1 MIVDLICSAFLAMAL
16 ISGFRTGFI
25 PSVFSLIGYFGG
37 GLAGLIVAKR
47 LTDDWN
53 GIPSIILFL
62 VVAIFL
68 GAQIGQWLTRRIGRG
83 FRTLIGP
90 LKAIDGF
97 LGAILTLARAL
108 LAIYFLVSLISL
120 TGWGQGLEVIADSR
134 IVDEINQRVPSA
146 LSQLFDELRNQLPN

>member
-25 PSVFSLIGYFGG
+25 PSVFSLIGYLGG

-47 LTDDWN
+47 LTEDWS
-53 GIPSIILFL
+53 GIPSTILFL

-68 GAQIGQWLTRRIGRG
+68 GAQIGQWLARRIGRG
-83 FRTLIGP
+83 FRSLIGP

-97 LGAILTLARAL
+97 LGAIFTLARAL

-134 IVDEINQRVPSA
+134 IVEEIDQRVPSA
-146 LSQLFDELRNQLPN
+146 LSQLFDELQNQLPN